1 MPTALQL
8 WSWKMHSQTFV
19 FQQLSVGCYY
29 WNSCLLVRPTSV
41 LCAWETHHFRQFC
54 LFLWFFFF
62 HSWIWQC
69 SKWVWWFG
77 HFRNRACKVRKLS
90 SIFCWAFLTRS
101 NCLSFFKM
109 QLWNSTPNILLWRSG
124 DSWDLRNST
133 FIFNMSWSCNIRS
146 FLLFAKTICNMC

>member
-1 MPTALQL
+1 MKLKNAFTDFCFPTTFSGMLLLKLLPPCQANICSLRL
-8 WSWKMHSQTFV
+8 RNPPFQTI
-19 FQQLSVGCYY
+19 
-29 WNSCLLVRPTSV
+29 LLISLV
-41 LCAWETHHFRQFC
+41 
-54 LFLWFFFF
+54 FFF

-101 NCLSFFKM
+101 NCLSFFKV